1 MANLRAKRFM
11 IYNQQ
16 EEFEKDYIASHT
28 NAGNFL
34 IGVCLA
40 MIYLQYKKNKVDLSK
55 YKVMKIKIEP

>member
-1 MANLRAKRFM
+1 MVV
-11 IYNQQ
+11 NQQ

-40 MIYLQYKKNKVDLSK
+40 MIYIHFRKNRMDLSK
-55 YKVMKIKIEP
+55 YKVNFLLKFFLTLIQ